1 MTLCFGI
8 RAQITDINALLPLI
22 SKLMHST
29 SYGSEFDERVN
40 NFQNRSVDVDLDNIA
55 DGYLPADALV
65 KLIEIIRELV
75 PHTIIVV

>member
-1 MTLCFGI
+1 
-8 RAQITDINALLPLI
+8 
-22 SKLMHST
+22 MHST